1 MRGDRESEAER
12 GEERGE
18 YVVECMVYGV
28 ESEYRNQLMDVTRVI
43 NLPLP
48 FLIFPNPLLFTSLP
62 PLYLSLSSFLI
73 SSPLS
78 LPFFVTSSSSRIRP
92 TRT

>member
-28 ESEYRNQLMDVTRVI
+28 ESEYRNQLMDLTRVI
-43 NLPLP
+43 NLPL
-48 FLIFPNPLLFTSLP
+48 
-62 PLYLSLSSFLI
+62 SSF
-73 SSPLS
+73 SQFP
-78 LPFFVTSSSSRIRP
+78 
-92 TRT
+92 